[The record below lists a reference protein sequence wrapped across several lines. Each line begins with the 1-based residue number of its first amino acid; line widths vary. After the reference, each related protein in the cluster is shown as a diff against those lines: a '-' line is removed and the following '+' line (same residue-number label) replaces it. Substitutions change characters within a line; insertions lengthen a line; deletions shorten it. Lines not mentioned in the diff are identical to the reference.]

1 MPTRFSSPVIL
12 NLAAFLIG
20 THTHGP
26 GRRAVAWVQG
36 CPFHCSGCI
45 AKDWQPQILAN
56 QTRIDELA
64 HHILASPVTGLTFSG
79 GEPMLQAEALTNLV
93 EAVRQQRP
101 TLDVICFTGYTWSEL
116 LARST
121 LGETGIERLLS
132 QVDVL
137 IDGPYIKAQNNG
149 RGLRGST
156 NQVIHR
162 LTERGRAMKY
172 DFENAPRQVEF
183 HIGNEN
189 YLLAG
194 IPPAQVLTTLENL

>member
-1 MPTRFSSPVIL
+1 
-12 NLAAFLIG
+12 
-20 THTHGP
+20 
-26 GRRAVAWVQG
+26 
-36 CPFHCSGCI
+36 
-45 AKDWQPQILAN
+45 
-56 QTRIDELA
+56 
-64 HHILASPVTGLTFSG
+64 
-79 GEPMLQAEALTNLV
+79 MLQAEALTNLV